1 MILLLKKKKKTTII
15 LLYILTYLFIYY
27 FFLGFNISYLF
38 YENYNMK
45 NTFIN
50 RSLYLLGV
58 YFCLFIFT
66 YLINLYIL
74 N

>member
-1 MILLLKKKKKTTII
+1 MIFLFKKKTTII

-58 YFCLFIFT
+58 YFFLFIFT

>member
-1 MILLLKKKKKTTII
+1 MIFLFKKKTTII

-27 FFLGFNISYLF
+27 VCLGFNISYLF